1 MASKRPNLA
10 QLEERIQRQKRII
23 RQDKDQVER
32 LRERIRT
39 SQQNLRDM
47 EKDLRAMKYEQM
59 AKKMKE
65 SNIEVTDDLLDAFVC
80 FAENRQNEAGS
91 AAPEARGDALPPAVV
106 PAGESP
112 EDGDVP
118 SRRAPSDMRTDH
130 LPWENA

>member
-1 MASKRPNLA
+1 MTSKRPNLA

-59 AKKMKE
+59 AKKIKE

-80 FAENRQNEAGS
+80 FAENRPSVTGS
-91 AAPEARGDALPPAVV
+91 AAPKAHEEAVTPATASAEETPGEEETPSRYAPSGT
-106 PAGESP
+106 PAGR
-112 EDGDVP
+112 VP
-118 SRRAPSDMRTDH
+118 WGNT
-130 LPWENA
+130 